1 MRGGGPARLGLGP
14 ARFHSNMQIG
24 NHIEIAA
31 GYSWANG
38 LCPVL
43 PPLRD
48 ILVLRLTRSSCGVYK
63 TVTGMCSA
71 FLSQRTLKFI
81 DYNVAMT
88 FILIIIIIIFLR
100 IRVNVLRSRA

>member
-1 MRGGGPARLGLGP
+1 VRGGGPARLGLGP
-14 ARFHSNMQIG
+14 ARFHSYMQIG
-24 NHIEIAA
+24 DHIEIAA
-31 GYSWANG
+31 GYSWADG

-43 PPLRD
+43 PPLSD

-71 FLSQRTLKFI
+71 FLSQ
-81 DYNVAMT
+81 
-88 FILIIIIIIFLR
+88 ILLR

>member
-1 MRGGGPARLGLGP
+1 
-14 ARFHSNMQIG
+14 MQIG
-24 NHIEIAA
+24 DHIEIAV

-43 PPLRD
+43 PPLSD

-71 FLSQRTLKFI
+71 FLSQ
-81 DYNVAMT
+81 
-88 FILIIIIIIFLR
+88 ILLR
-100 IRVNVLRSRA
+100 IRVNVLHSRA